1 MRIQKPEKGGQGKLR
16 LHAMR
21 LLHRD
26 DDAHHH
32 QNSSGSRKSMILNP
46 SVRIEPERRDS
57 PGPRIVPAGVCL
69 LAAHLDWSDTPAM
82 PGMHA
87 PLHHVAA
94 AIFRVGIVVAVVV
107 VRITVIVIVGVRV
120 A

>member
-1 MRIQKPEKGGQGKLR
+1 LR

-26 DDAHHH
+26 NDADHH
-32 QNSSGSRKSMILNP
+32 QNSSGSGKSMILNP
-46 SVRIEPERRDS
+46 SVRIEPVRTDS
-57 PGPRIVPAGVCL
+57 RGPRIVPAGVCL
-69 LAAHLDWSDTPAM
+69 LAAHLDRSHTPAI
-82 PGMHA
+82 PGMHP

-94 AIFRVGIVVAVVV
+94 AIFRIGIVIGVVVVGIVVIIAAV
-107 VRITVIVIVGVRV
+107 VGVRI

>member
-1 MRIQKPEKGGQGKLR
+1 LR

-26 DDAHHH
+26 NDADDH
-32 QNSSGSRKSMILNP
+32 QNSSGSGKSMILNP
-46 SVRIEPERRDS
+46 SVRIEPVRTDS
-57 PGPRIVPAGVCL
+57 RGPRIVPARVCL
-69 LAAHLDWSDTPAM
+69 LAAHLDRSDTPAM
-82 PGMHA
+82 PVTRS

-107 VRITVIVIVGVRV
+107 GRITVIVIVGVRV

>member
-1 MRIQKPEKGGQGKLR
+1 LH

-26 DDAHHH
+26 NDADHH
-32 QNSSGSRKSMILNP
+32 QNSSGSGKSMILNP
-46 SVRIEPERRDS
+46 SVRIELVRTDS
-57 PGPRIVPAGVCL
+57 RGPRIVPARVCL
-69 LAAHLDWSDTPAM
+69 LAAHLDRSDTPAK

-87 PLHHVAA
+87 PLHHIAA
-94 AIFRVGIVVAVVV
+94 VIAIVGIVVAVVV
-107 VRITVIVIVGVRV
+107 VRITVIAIVGVRV